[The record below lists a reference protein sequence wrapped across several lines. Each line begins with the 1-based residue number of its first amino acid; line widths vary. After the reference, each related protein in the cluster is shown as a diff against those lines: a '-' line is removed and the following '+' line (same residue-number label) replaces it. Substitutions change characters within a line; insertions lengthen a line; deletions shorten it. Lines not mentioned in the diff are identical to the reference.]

1 MLKSLFNRVAGGPQL
16 YQKQTVTQMFP
27 CRIYKISKNTKFED
41 CERLLL
47 KPVLSPELPFL
58 IINKTSSSRRMFAG
72 YNVYFDSTDKMQI
85 GCSKFKDN
93 FLKIVE
99 NIKNVEKRNMP
110 TKD

>member
-1 MLKSLFNRVAGGPQL
+1 
-16 YQKQTVTQMFP
+16 
-27 CRIYKISKNTKFED
+27 
-41 CERLLL
+41 
-47 KPVLSPELPFL
+47 
-58 IINKTSSSRRMFAG
+58 MFAG
-72 YNVYFDSTDKMQI
+72 YNVYFDSTGKMQI